1 MALATHILMVFDS
14 RYGHIDTMAE
24 AVAAGSGQAGNIE
37 VTPVQVAE
45 LMPHEV
51 LDERSAKAARAAL
64 PRASGQGRAVGGR
77 RGYHLDALMA
87 ITASLNDDKSSKHL
101 GGVFRSEVVE
111 FGDMPTQP
119 QEEMVMEDSPKH
131 SINNAG
137 QSASVG
143 LIIRLME
150 PTNIET
156 PCDQLDAF
164 LTPTELFYIRSHFPT
179 PQGELA
185 SYHLRIDGAVRHPSP
200 CGTRC

>member
-1 MALATHILMVFDS
+1 LATHILVVFDS
-14 RYGHIDTMAE
+14 RYGHIDIMAE

-51 LDERSAKAARAAL
+51 LEERSAKAARAAL
-64 PRASGQGRAVGGR
+64 PRASGQVRAVGGR
-77 RGYHLDALMA
+77 RGHHLDALMA

-119 QEEMVMEDSPKH
+119 QEEMVMEDSQKH
-131 SINNAG
+131 SINNVG

-143 LIIRLME
+143 LIIQPKE
-150 PTNIET
+150 PTNLET
-156 PCDQLDAF
+156 PFDQLDAF